1 MILDDFNKL
10 KPDMQ
15 GRNIA
20 AWTPVVAE
28 VLQGFSI
35 FDDTIVS
42 QADFERL
49 QFSHSFPVYS
59 LSSSVVPIDLRPTT
73 KRHLSG
79 DSYSPPICPPSSKPL
94 LDYPSCS

>member
-28 VLQGFSI
+28 VLQGSGI

-42 QADFERL
+42 QSDFR
-49 QFSHSFPVYS
+49 
-59 LSSSVVPIDLRPTT
+59 
-73 KRHLSG
+73 
-79 DSYSPPICPPSSKPL
+79 
-94 LDYPSCS
+94 

>member
-42 QADFERL
+42 QSDFESH
-49 QFSHSFPVYS
+49 QFSHSFYQFTRYLPALYPLACDLLLKDVS
-59 LSSSVVPIDLRPTT
+59 PEIRIALRSVLLRVKNP
-73 KRHLSG
+73 
-79 DSYSPPICPPSSKPL
+79 C
-94 LDYPSCS
+94 

>member
-15 GRNIA
+15 GRNIS

-42 QADFERL
+42 QPD
-49 QFSHSFPVYS
+49 P
-59 LSSSVVPIDLRPTT
+59 
-73 KRHLSG
+73 G
-79 DSYSPPICPPSSKPL
+79 
-94 LDYPSCS
+94 

>member
-10 KPDMQ
+10 KSDMQ

-42 QADFERL
+42 QPGFE
-49 QFSHSFPVYS
+49 
-59 LSSSVVPIDLRPTT
+59 
-73 KRHLSG
+73 
-79 DSYSPPICPPSSKPL
+79 
-94 LDYPSCS
+94 

>member
-15 GRNIA
+15 GRNIS

-35 FDDTIVS
+35 FDVTIVS
-42 QADFERL
+42 RPDFERL
-49 QFSHSFPVYS
+49 QFSHS
-59 LSSSVVPIDLRPTT
+59 LSQFARYLPALYPLTCDLLLKDISPEIRIALRSVFLRVNP
-73 KRHLSG
+73 
-79 DSYSPPICPPSSKPL
+79 C
-94 LDYPSCS
+94 